1 MPKRQGTDDF
11 GLNLQTGKDGSAE
24 IQANF
29 YVVILIEMTAN
40 ELSFA
45 DLAVRRD
52 DDFVPYSSF
61 ELPSAS
67 GKFDLRYS
75 PVVILVEFDKL
86 HRVPDRQRQCRFQA
100 IRALSDREAA

>member
-1 MPKRQGTDDF
+1 MPKWQGPDDF
-11 GLNLQTGKDGSAE
+11 GLNFQTGKDGSAE

-29 YVVILIEMTAN
+29 YVVILIEMTVN

-45 DLAVRRD
+45 NLAIRRD
-52 DDFVPYSSF
+52 ADFSPNSSF

-67 GKFDLRYS
+67 GKLDLRYS
-75 PVVILVEFDKL
+75 PVVIRVEFGNL
-86 HRVPDRQRQCRFQA
+86 RRVPDRQRQCRFQA